1 MIVALVCLLPSAVAV
16 PGGTEQVV
24 MHSSDIVR
32 GRNSTHNQASVQ
44 TDSFGKNE
52 TSYDVVSYP
61 SFVDHQLRVTQPN
74 LCDTVKQYSGY
85 LDITDG
91 NHIFFWFFESRSSPT
106 EDPLVLWLNGGP
118 GCSSIVGLLFE
129 HGPCLIAD
137 EGNNTRHNLH
147 SWNKNAN
154 IIYLDQPVGSGFS
167 YSSDGSST
175 TTSPDAAKDVYAF
188 LQHFMHRFPK
198 YSKLPFHIAGESY
211 GGRYIPHIATEI
223 HRHNKE
229 LAKQPSLELI
239 PIHLASVMIGNGLV
253 DPLTQMPSVVEYACE
268 GPYAIYDDPF
278 GAECRAL
285 RAAVPVCKRMI
296 EACYKFESPLTCV
309 PATGYCWQGIFGPI
323 FSGSTFD
330 PPIMGST
337 LKLYFLGHGYNYYDA
352 RKKCS
357 EKEDGSVCYKEVQWV
372 EKWLNVAE
380 HKVAL
385 GVDAGFEFASC
396 NILLNLKFNYLHGDG
411 MKNGAALLP
420 ELIAS
425 GIRLLIYA
433 GNTDLMCNFMGETQ
447 FVSGLDSMFH
457 DEFLAAPTIPWSVND
472 TIVGEIRSAGGGG
485 LTAGNLT
492 LAVIFEAGHM
502 APYDQPAATL
512 DMMTKW
518 INDVPIA

>member
-1 MIVALVCLLPSAVAV
+1 MRGSLTQFFKATVTLSCLLPLAIAV
-16 PGGTEQVV
+16 PAHADQVV
-24 MHSSDIVR
+24 LHS
-32 GRNSTHNQASVQ
+32 Q
-44 TDSFGKNE
+44 TSAGSLMGGGE
-52 TSYDVVSYP
+52 TLYNVVSHP
-61 SFVDHQLRVTQPN
+61 FFADHQLRVTEPN

-91 NHIFFWFFESRSSPT
+91 KHLFFWFFESRSSPR

-118 GCSSIVGLLFE
+118 GCSSIVGLLLE
-129 HGPCLIAD
+129 HGPCLITD
-137 EGNNTRHNLH
+137 EGNSTRHNPY

-175 TTSPDAAKDVYAF
+175 TTSPDVAKDVYAF
-188 LQHFMHRFPK
+188 LELFMHRFPE

-211 GGRYIPHIATEI
+211 GGRYLPHIATEI
-223 HRHNKE
+223 YQRNKQLVKWPSSE
-229 LAKQPSLELI
+229 LV

-278 GAECRAL
+278 GSECRAL
-285 RAAVPVCKRMI
+285 RAAAPVCRRMI

-309 PATGYCWQGIFGPI
+309 PATAYCWQGIFGPI
-323 FSGSTFD
+323 FS
-330 PPIMGST
+330 
-337 LKLYFLGHGYNYYDA
+337 HGYNYYDA

-357 EKEDGSVCYKEVQWV
+357 EKEDGSLCYKEVQWI

-380 HKVAL
+380 HKATL
-385 GVDAGFEFASC
+385 GVDSGFEFTSC
-396 NILLNLKFNYLHGDG
+396 NIPVNLKFNYLHGDG

-420 ELIAS
+420 ELIAN

-447 FVSGLDSMFH
+447 FVSDLDSMFH
-457 DEFLAAPTIPWSVND
+457 DEFLAAPTIPWLVNGS
-472 TIVGEIRSAGGGG
+472 IVGEIRSAGSRGS
-485 LTAGNLT
+485 TAGNVT

-502 APYDQPAATL
+502 SPYDQPAATL

-518 INDVPIA
+518 INDVSIA